1 MKAFMKALGQLSLAI
16 IMLFLSSFVIAWG
29 YQVFWNDVALNV
41 WQLFS
46 SGDVI
51 NTMRISY
58 GACLA
63 IAFGRVLIYQKKS
76 DEKTNDF
83 KETAVHL
90 IERTISRVIMIGLTL
105 LVTSFVF

>member
-1 MKAFMKALGQLSLAI
+1 MMKALGEFVLAI
-16 IMLFLSSFVIAWG
+16 VMVFLAAFVTAWG
-29 YQVFWNDVALNV
+29 YQVFWNDVVLNV

-83 KETAVHL
+83 KETAVNL
-90 IERTISRVIMIGLTL
+90 IEKTISRVIMIGLTL